1 MKLLHTG
8 FRNYV
13 NEDRVHA
20 IVQPNTAPVK
30 RNINNAAD
38 KETLIDCTMG
48 RKTRSVIYT
57 DEYVILSSI
66 ATHKLKERNDLND
79 S

>member
-1 MKLLHTG
+1 MKLLHIG

-13 NEDRVHA
+13 NEDRIHA
-20 IVQPNTAPVK
+20 IVQPNSAPVK
-30 RNINNAAD
+30 RTINNAVD

-66 ATHKLKERNDLND
+66 ATFRLKERNDLNG